1 MAAPNRM
8 INDAARLAEG
18 AFGALAGARREF
30 EALARAQV
38 ERMMGRMDLVTRD
51 EFDAVREMAA
61 NARAENEDLK
71 ARLDAL
77 QAELAALKTAKKPAA
92 KKKAAAKPSARPVA
106 D

>member
-38 ERMMGRMDLVTRD
+38 ERILGRMDLVTRD

-71 ARLDAL
+71 ARLEAIE
-77 QAELAALKTAKKPAA
+77 AELGALRTVQKPAP
-92 KKKAAAKPSARPVA
+92 KKKAASKPRKKA